1 MAGIIFDIQA
11 YAIHDGPGIRTAV
24 YFKGCPLR
32 CAWCHN
38 PESQAPAPEMAYWR
52 ERCRACGTCVAA
64 CPEHALRLEK
74 DSIVRDYKR
83 CKACGEC
90 ARACPNK
97 AMEKIGYEITAEKIL
112 KRVREDRAFYDDSGG
127 GVTITGGEPTMQKD
141 FLFEILDELK
151 SEGIHTAIETC
162 GFFDPQLVAPL
173 LQKAGLF
180 LYDLKHIDP
189 AAHRKATG
197 AGNERVLDNFATI
210 LREAGAG
217 RVIARLPLVPGFNT
231 DEKAIK
237 GMIDFLQSRSFQGQV
252 HLMPY
257 HGFARGKYER
267 IGRGGE
273 FMNPG
278 RLGEE
283 QLEQISRKFAAAGME
298 PLIHG

>member
-1 MAGIIFDIQA
+1 MTGIIFDIQA

-32 CAWCHN
+32 CSWCHN
-38 PESQAPAPEMAYWR
+38 PESQAPRPEMAYWR
-52 ERCRACGTCVAA
+52 ERCKACGACVKA
-64 CPEHALRLEK
+64 CPEHALKLDK
-74 DSIVRDYKR
+74 IVVVRERER

-90 ARACPNK
+90 ARACPNQ
-97 AMEKIGYEITAEKIL
+97 AMENIGCEITAEKIL
-112 KRVREDRAFYDDSGG
+112 ERVREDRAFYEDSGG

-141 FLFEILDELK
+141 FLFEVLEALHR
-151 SEGIHTAIETC
+151 EGIHTAIETC

-173 LQKAGLF
+173 LHKAGLF

-197 AGNERVLDNFATI
+197 AGNERILENFTAI

-231 DEKAIK
+231 DERTIK
-237 GMIDFLQSRSFQGQV
+237 GMIAFLQSRGFQGQV

-273 FMNPG
+273 FVDRG
-278 RLGEE
+278 RLREE
-283 QLEQISRKFAAAGME
+283 RLEQIAREFATAGME
-298 PLIHG
+298 PTIHG